1 MNRNRHASMK
11 QRQLTAFLIVVTA
24 TVAFVPSLARAQVYL
39 YGRADFPGGVDPAG
53 VVVADFNGDG
63 RLDFAVTNSQNQV
76 SILLGSA
83 NGGFTV
89 GGTFATGS
97 YPTALVAADF
107 NGDKK
112 IDLAVI
118 NANSGTISILL
129 GNGDGTFQSHVDYAV
144 GQSPAGIV
152 AADFD
157 GDGHVDLATLSTS
170 DSAVAVLLNN
180 GDGSFEVQAL
190 IPVASAP
197 TLLAGGDVNGDG
209 KVDLITCNNN
219 YTSATITVLLSKGN
233 GTFTQVESPAPPFAA
248 ALAVGDFTHNGK
260 LDVVI
265 AGDYALYIS
274 LGNGDGTF
282 QNPGAIS
289 NAPQIQYGSSVLAG
303 DFNHDGKL
311 DIAFSGLWVMLG
323 NGNGTFKNPFLSDT
337 GSTPMVVADIN
348 GDGEPDIV
356 AMENSGTIPVLL
368 GNGDGSFMNVHSVAQ
383 ATPAGSANAGVA
395 ADFNGDGKLDMAVAE
410 QNYPNGQVSVELGKG
425 NGLFGQPIVS
435 ALTSTATDPNL
446 MLAGDFNGDGK
457 ADLVVEDSNNN
468 GFQVLLGR
476 GDGSFG
482 TPVDTSLSYSI
493 LSLATG
499 DFNNDGKSDL
509 VVTTSSGN
517 SAMNIYLSN
526 GDGTFSPGMSYVVYP
541 NSYISVADVNG
552 DGNLDLVAVAS
563 GYYGYESNILVFLG
577 NGDGTFKTPIFGPSD
592 YYYSQAAVE
601 DFNRDGKLDLA
612 IGTSSGIAFLAGNGD
627 GTFKTQVYSDAG
639 LQLSGFLIASDFSGD
654 GKLDLASR
662 SSFNYTGTIVMG
674 GNGDGTFGPPTE
686 FDSDAN
692 GYGTAGPIAGDFNSD
707 GVSDLGMPGENPPTY
722 APVVFLYLST
732 PTPNLQPTALNFG
745 SEEVGKT
752 SSAKKVKLTNSG
764 NAKLKISSI
773 SVSGDFLEQN
783 NCGKGLA
790 VGKSC
795 TIQVSFKPTA
805 KGVRTGDVSVVD
817 NAHGRT
823 QMISLQG
830 TGK

>member
-63 RLDFAVTNSQNQV
+63 RLDLAVTNSQNQV

-129 GNGDGTFQSHVDYAV
+129 GNGDGT
-144 GQSPAGIV
+144 
-152 AADFD
+152 
-157 GDGHVDLATLSTS
+157 
-170 DSAVAVLLNN
+170 
-180 GDGSFEVQAL
+180 FEVQAL

-446 MLAGDFNGDGK
+446 MLAG
-457 ADLVVEDSNNN
+457 
-468 GFQVLLGR
+468 
-476 GDGSFG
+476 
-482 TPVDTSLSYSI
+482 
-493 LSLATG
+493 
-499 DFNNDGKSDL
+499 
-509 VVTTSSGN
+509 
-517 SAMNIYLSN
+517 
-526 GDGTFSPGMSYVVYP
+526 
-541 NSYISVADVNG
+541 
-552 DGNLDLVAVAS
+552 
-563 GYYGYESNILVFLG
+563 
-577 NGDGTFKTPIFGPSD
+577 
-592 YYYSQAAVE
+592 
-601 DFNRDGKLDLA
+601 
-612 IGTSSGIAFLAGNGD
+612 
-627 GTFKTQVYSDAG
+627 
-639 LQLSGFLIASDFSGD
+639 
-654 GKLDLASR
+654 
-662 SSFNYTGTIVMG
+662 
-674 GNGDGTFGPPTE
+674 
-686 FDSDAN
+686 
-692 GYGTAGPIAGDFNSD
+692 
-707 GVSDLGMPGENPPTY
+707 
-722 APVVFLYLST
+722 
-732 PTPNLQPTALNFG
+732 
-745 SEEVGKT
+745 
-752 SSAKKVKLTNSG
+752 
-764 NAKLKISSI
+764 
-773 SVSGDFLEQN
+773 
-783 NCGKGLA
+783 
-790 VGKSC
+790 
-795 TIQVSFKPTA
+795 
-805 KGVRTGDVSVVD
+805 
-817 NAHGRT
+817 
-823 QMISLQG
+823 
-830 TGK
+830 